1 MSDSIISHLITV
13 IGPVFLCAGA
23 GYAIARF
30 KQPFD
35 SKIITSVV
43 TNITMPALVVSHL
56 AAKHVEF
63 AAFAKLMLAAALAVA
78 AMGIIASIFLY
89 FLKLPLRVYSGA
101 MMLSN
106 VGNIGLP
113 ACTLAF
119 GAEGLAYALAFWVVV
134 VVGVFTVG
142 EWIPQGTLSIRRLV
156 SSPSIYSVVIGLVL
170 MITGTPLPEMLD
182 DTLTLLGGATIPLM
196 LLTLGYT
203 IALLEPKN
211 ISVGAML
218 AILHIV
224 IVSVVALVL
233 SQLFGFTG
241 IERGVF
247 ILQCL
252 MPCSVFAYLMASKH
266 MPERAHEVASLVLI
280 STAMT
285 IVVLP
290 VALAYWI

>member
-1 MSDSIISHLITV
+1 MSDSIVSHLITV

-23 GYAIARF
+23 GYLIARF

-35 SKIITSVV
+35 TKIITSVV

-63 AAFAKLMLAAALAVA
+63 SAFADLMLAAAIAVA
-78 AMGIIASIFLY
+78 LMGIIASIILHFLN
-89 FLKLPLRVYSGA
+89 LPLRVYSGA

-113 ACTLAF
+113 VSTLAF
-119 GAEGLAYALAFWVVV
+119 GVEGLAYALAFWIVV

-142 EWIPQGTLSIRRLV
+142 EWIPQGKLTIRKLV
-156 SSPSIYSVVIGLVL
+156 SSPSIYSVIIGLAL
-170 MITGTPLPEMLD
+170 MMTNTPLPTMLN

-203 IALLEPKN
+203 IALLEPKH

-218 AILHIV
+218 AILHII
-224 IVSVVALVL
+224 IVASIAFVL
-233 SQLFGFTG
+233 TRLFGFTG
-241 IERGVF
+241 VERGVF

-252 MPCSVFAYLMASKH
+252 MPCSIFAYLMATKH
-266 MPERAHEVASLVLI
+266 MPERAHEVASLVLF
-280 STAMT
+280 STGMT
-285 IVVLP
+285 IIVLP
-290 VALAYWI
+290 LALAYWI

>member
-1 MSDSIISHLITV
+1 MNASIVSHLIMV

-23 GYAIARF
+23 GYAIARLR
-30 KQPFD
+30 QPFD
-35 SKIITSVV
+35 TKIITSVV
-43 TNITMPALVVSHL
+43 TNITMPALVISHL

-63 AAFAKLMLAAALAVA
+63 SAFADLMLAAALAVA
-78 AMGIIASIFLY
+78 SMGIIASIILY
-89 FLKLPLRVYSGA
+89 VLKLPLRVYSGA

-113 ACTLAF
+113 VCTLAF
-119 GAEGLAYALAFWVVV
+119 GAEGLAYALAFWIVV

-142 EWIPQGTLSIRRLV
+142 EWIPQGTMTVRRLV
-156 SSPSIYSVVIGLVL
+156 SSPSIYSVVIGLAL
-170 MITGTPLPEMLD
+170 MMTDTPLPAMLD

-203 IALLEPKN
+203 IALLEPKH
-211 ISVGAML
+211 ITVGAML
-218 AILHIV
+218 ALLHIA
-224 IVSVVALVL
+224 IVASVAFVL
-233 SQLFGFTG
+233 TRLFGFTG
-241 IERGVF
+241 VERGVF

-280 STAMT
+280 STGLT